1 LEKIMKSI
9 VLASALFAAIAAPA
23 FAAGNATDHAAFAQ
37 AQFNQSYDSVSD
49 IRAIPTGDQGV
60 TASSSN
66 TNIAFA
72 VAKFNASADGTGDLR
87 GLGTVFSGE
96 VAYGA
101 EIFEALRLE
110 SLGDE

>member
-1 LEKIMKSI
+1 MKSI

-37 AQFNQSYDSVSD
+37 AQFNQSYDSVTD
-49 IRAIPTGDQGV
+49 IRPIPTGDQGV
-60 TASSSN
+60 TVSSSN
-66 TNIAFA
+66 TDIAFA
-72 VAKFNASADGTGDLR
+72 VEKFNASADSVGDLR

-96 VAYGA
+96 AAYSA
-101 EIFEALRLE
+101 DIFEALRLE